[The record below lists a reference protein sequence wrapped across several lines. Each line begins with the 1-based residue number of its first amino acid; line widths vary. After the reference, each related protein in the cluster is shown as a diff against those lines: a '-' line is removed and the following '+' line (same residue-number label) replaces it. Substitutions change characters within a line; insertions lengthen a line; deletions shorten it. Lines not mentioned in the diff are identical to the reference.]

1 MFTVSFMTGEFAS
14 YHEGGYIATLGPTR
28 NNSLAAF
35 KSLTNNSWLDKR
47 TRAIFIDFTLYN
59 PTTYILSDFNLRV
72 GISAAGTVFSSY
84 NVSF

>member
-1 MFTVSFMTGEFAS
+1 MFTVSFMTGELAS
-14 YHEGGYIATLGPTR
+14 YPGGGYIATLGPKHD
-28 NNSLAAF
+28 NSLAVF
-35 KSLTNNSWLDKR
+35 QFLTRNSWLDQH

-59 PTTYILSDFNLRV
+59 PTTNVLGVFNLTV